1 MEMTNETTSRLLAMC
16 MAAITPSLNSMG
28 PNEIVETG
36 RELGK
41 LVPWACELVAGCG
54 LRIELKCEFGGD

>member
-1 MEMTNETTSRLLAMC
+1 MEMTNETTSHLLAMC
-16 MAAITPSLNSMG
+16 MAAITPTLNGMG
-28 PNEIVETG
+28 PNEIVEAG

-41 LVPWACELVAGCG
+41 LIPWACELVAMGG